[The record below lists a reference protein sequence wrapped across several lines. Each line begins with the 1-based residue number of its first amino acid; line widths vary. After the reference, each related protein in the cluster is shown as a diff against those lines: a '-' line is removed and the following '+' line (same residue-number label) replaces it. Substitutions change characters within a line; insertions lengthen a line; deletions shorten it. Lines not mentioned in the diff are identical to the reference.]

1 MESRSSRFDT
11 SELPR
16 TPPVPIIEREKLPEP
31 AEGITR
37 PLFPP
42 GIDCSHL
49 YPGHGAPRE
58 EKETEKEEVGDSVV
72 RDSNVRVKAKKPP
85 KILPHGILF
94 SGHDNSTDK
103 DIPSTISRKVE
114 TIDLAQEPGETI
126 KIPQP
131 TLSRPVSSSAY

>member
-11 SELPR
+11 SELSR

-49 YPGHGAPRE
+49 YSGHGAPRE
-58 EKETEKEEVGDSVV
+58 EKEAEKEAVGDSVT
-72 RDSNVRVKAKKPP
+72 DKVKANKP

-103 DIPSTISRKVE
+103 DIPSRNSTISRKVE
-114 TIDLAQEPGETI
+114 TIDLVW
-126 KIPQP
+126 
-131 TLSRPVSSSAY
+131 RSASQKS

>member
-16 TPPVPIIEREKLPEP
+16 TSPVPIIEREKLPEP

-49 YPGHGAPRE
+49 HPGHGAPRE
-58 EKETEKEEVGDSVV
+58 EKETEQAVGDSVV
-72 RDSNVRVKAKKPP
+72 RDSTTVRVKAKKPP

-114 TIDLAQEPGETI
+114 TIDLAQEPGEPI
-126 KIPQP
+126 NKIPQH
-131 TLSRPVSSSAY
+131 T

>member
-11 SELPR
+11 SELSR

-49 YPGHGAPRE
+49 YPGRGAPRE
-58 EKETEKEEVGDSVV
+58 EKETEQEVGDSVV
-72 RDSNVRVKAKKPP
+72 GETVRVKAKKPP

-131 TLSRPVSSSAY
+131 TLSRPVSSS

>member
-1 MESRSSRFDT
+1 MELSRPS
-11 SELPR
+11 
-16 TPPVPIIEREKLPEP
+16 PVPIIEREKLPEP
-31 AEGITR
+31 AEGTTR
-37 PLFPP
+37 PSFPP

-58 EKETEKEEVGDSVV
+58 EKETEKEAVGDSVT
-72 RDSNVRVKAKKPP
+72 DKVKANKP

-126 KIPQP
+126 IKYPNI
-131 TLSRPVSSSAY
+131 